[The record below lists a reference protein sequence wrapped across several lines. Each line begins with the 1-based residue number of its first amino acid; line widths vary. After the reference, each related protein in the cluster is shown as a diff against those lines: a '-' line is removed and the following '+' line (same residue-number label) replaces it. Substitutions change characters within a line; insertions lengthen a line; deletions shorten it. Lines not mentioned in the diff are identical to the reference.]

1 MCAHDD
7 PVLERA
13 FTWLC
18 HRRRHYPA
26 DADIW
31 SFRQHWVEEKPR
43 LQADLRAGRF
53 RFGLLSRITDTHGES
68 IDVWAARDALVLKA
82 LTWLLA
88 ERLPLSRRCT
98 HLKGH
103 GGGKGAVRAVRKHV
117 PRHRFVCRTDVASYY
132 ASIDH
137 GLLLD
142 RLVRFVPERGILNLV
157 GQYLTR
163 TAEWGG
169 LYFAARQ
176 GISRGCPLSPLI
188 GAFFL
193 HELGIQ
199 MQAVGV
205 FYVRFMDD
213 VLVLASTR
221 WKLRHATQV
230 VNRVLSGLRLA
241 KHPDKTFI
249 GRIAKGFDFLGYHFS
264 PTGLKVAAPTVARF
278 VARVHRLYEQEQRE
292 PDGPRL
298 LGAYVRRWRGWARG
312 GIYPERDA
320 PEERT
325 DRGPWALTFAYGQGT
340 RGPWSALLGCL
351 LLGAA
356 APIPSQSCC

>member
-1 MCAHDD
+1 MRHVPLLCVLTDD

-18 HRRRHYPA
+18 HRRP
-26 DADIW
+26 
-31 SFRQHWVEEKPR
+31 
-43 LQADLRAGRF
+43 
-53 RFGLLSRITDTHGES
+53 
-68 IDVWAARDALVLKA
+68 
-82 LTWLLA
+82 
-88 ERLPLSRRCT
+88 PLSGPMRTSGRSGSTGWRGSHACKPTCAPDGFASVCSVVSPIPTANRSMSGPPAMPCAQGAHLAVGRAVATLRRCT

-103 GGGKGAVRAVRKHV
+103 GGSKGAVRAVRKHV

-142 RLVRFVPERGILNLV
+142 RLVRFVPERGILNLM

-169 LYFAARQ
+169 ALL
-176 GISRGCPLSPLI
+176 RGASGHLPRLSSQSADWRLLSPRA
-188 GAFFL
+188 G
-193 HELGIQ
+193 HQ

-221 WKLRHATQV
+221 SKLRHATQV

-340 RGPWSALLGCL
+340 R
-351 LLGAA
+351 
-356 APIPSQSCC
+356 